1 MPMRFLIIHL
11 AVLIFTV
18 SPMAFANT
26 TLADDAAEKRAE
38 YIRANY
44 TKFEYQIP
52 MRDGIKLFTSVYLPN
67 DDSQTYP
74 IMLQRTPYRVAPY
87 GVSKYK
93 TRLGPSERFEKEKF
107 IFFVATV
114 GVLIIS
120 GIIIS
125 F

>member
-1 MPMRFLIIHL
+1 MRFLIIHL

-52 MRDGIKLFTSVYLPN
+52 MRDGIKLFTSVTFSF
-67 DDSQTYP
+67 D
-74 IMLQRTPYRVAPY
+74 
-87 GVSKYK
+87 
-93 TRLGPSERFEKEKF
+93 PSPLSTSEASRKHS
-107 IFFVATV
+107 V
-114 GVLIIS
+114 
-120 GIIIS
+120 
-125 F
+125 